1 MLSPRSD
8 DEMRLLEVAGQQ
20 SLIIPNST
28 FIAGGWL
35 TVAQDQCF
43 VVYDP
48 ATSKPLAYVP
58 DLDSRQCEHAVEA
71 AKEARTKLA
80 LLTAKDRRRMLRKW
94 FDLVQSAA
102 GDLADIITG
111 ENGKPLAEAK
121 GEVKY
126 ASEFIDWFSGEAERF
141 DGAVYQ
147 SSNHNSRIVTI
158 KQPVGIVGIVT
169 PWNFPAAMVTRKVAA
184 ALAAGCPCVIKPA
197 PETPLSAIALTH
209 LAHQAGF
216 PAGSLSIVTTRRHTV
231 EVGKVLTQHP
241 DIRKFSFTGSTEVGK
256 VLAAQ
261 CTGTMK
267 RASLEL
273 GGNAAVIVFDDA
285 DCEKATEGIMASKF
299 RLSGQTCVCANR
311 VYVHSRIYDK
321 LAATLVTRVKQL
333 RLGAGHDPE
342 TTLGPLI
349 TEAAVEKVDMHVRN
363 AVARGARVL
372 TGGSRATKL
381 GATFFEPT
389 VLVDVA
395 ADSICATE
403 ETFGPLL
410 PLFKFEDEQE
420 VIKLANA
427 PSVGLAGYF
436 FTQDIARA
444 WRVAEALEVGM
455 VINTGLISNVA
466 SPFGGVKES
475 GQGREVSFPAGKA
488 IAGFFPHA

>member
-1 MLSPRSD
+1 M
-8 DEMRLLEVAGQQ
+8 Q
-20 SLIIPNST
+20 
-28 FIAGGWL
+28 
-35 TVAQDQCF
+35 
-43 VVYDP
+43 
-48 ATSKPLAYVP
+48 
-58 DLDSRQCEHAVEA
+58 
-71 AKEARTKLA
+71 
-80 LLTAKDRRRMLRKW
+80 
-94 FDLVQSAA
+94 
-102 GDLADIITG
+102 
-111 ENGKPLAEAK
+111 
-121 GEVKY
+121 
-126 ASEFIDWFSGEAERF
+126 
-141 DGAVYQ
+141 VYQ

-158 KQPVGIVGIVT
+158 KQPVGVVGIVT

-197 PETPLSAIALTH
+197 PETPLSAIALAH

-216 PAGSLSIVTTRRHTV
+216 PAGSLSIVTTKRHTV
-231 EVGKVLTQHP
+231 QVGKVLTQHP
-241 DIRKFSFTGSTEVGK
+241 DIRKFSFTGSTAVGK

-267 RASLEL
+267 RVSLEL

-333 RLGAGHDPE
+333 RLGAGRDPD

-349 TEAAVEKVDMHVRN
+349 TEAAVEKVDMHVRD

-455 VINTGLISNVA
+455 VSFSSA
-466 SPFGGVKES
+466 HHES
-475 GQGREVSFPAGKA
+475 LANHDCAHSIGRSQHWPY
-488 IAGFFPHA
+488 